1 MEDPKK
7 ESLAKSVS
15 GRENSQSQGS
25 GGGGGDGPAHLK
37 NRITVAV
44 AEMDGERCRE
54 GHIYATGD
62 GRK

>member
-1 MEDPKK
+1 MFQVERTASPKA
-7 ESLAKSVS
+7 L
-15 GRENSQSQGS
+15 
-25 GGGGGDGPAHLK
+25 GGGVGGDGPAHLK